1 MKPPPRKRGKP
12 NRPTPTEGPRKP
24 PRRWNKTEEKT
35 LLNALQKLGRTA
47 LADGDT
53 DNIDYSFLGKRLP
66 KRSVAEIRSVVDA
79 LKDKAISSAALKLR
93 RRKRD
98 EKVARKP
105 IEEWANLA
113 STLAGSLEGTVDAA
127 FSQVLIVSSTEPC
140 TLRNCDPPRD
150 NKSSTSFG
158 PPVRI
163 VPLKPASRPPT
174 PVFSK
179 SPAPSTG
186 PSRTLPAPSPTP
198 RVPQNVVRPPQEKPG
213 TPSPTTPDPPASPSS
228 EIQTGPPPSPDI
240 PSAST
245 SALAQPSSS
254 DAGSEQKAPNPQ
266 RVMEVK
272 QIVDFERI
280 YKFLSVVHK
289 PEEESRLT
297 SMESAI
303 VLDLLMSLPDELP
316 LLDCNGLHNHMMKMY
331 SCLTASADSVAA
343 TQLLSELKDGGGGQ
357 TGEQRDEA
365 SSGTAAE
372 EVQPPAGSS
381 SSQSQDSNQCK
392 TVPPLNPFMV
402 PLSLLVRKAENTDGE
417 RF

>member
-1 MKPPPRKRGKP
+1 M
-12 NRPTPTEGPRKP
+12 
-24 PRRWNKTEEKT
+24 
-35 LLNALQKLGRTA
+35 
-47 LADGDT
+47 AD
-53 DNIDYSFLGKRLP
+53 
-66 KRSVAEIRSVVDA
+66 
-79 LKDKAISSAALKLR
+79 
-93 RRKRD
+93 
-98 EKVARKP
+98 
-105 IEEWANLA
+105 
-113 STLAGSLEGTVDAA
+113 
-127 FSQVLIVSSTEPC
+127 FSHVPQVLIVSSTEPC

-174 PVFSK
+174 PGTDLWFWSRAHRVGSWFQPRDPARAKNRLFAPFTSFFFAVFSK

-297 SMESAI
+297 SMGESET
-303 VLDLLMSLPDELP
+303 LF
-316 LLDCNGLHNHMMKMY
+316 G
-331 SCLTASADSVAA
+331 
-343 TQLLSELKDGGGGQ
+343 
-357 TGEQRDEA
+357 
-365 SSGTAAE
+365 
-372 EVQPPAGSS
+372 
-381 SSQSQDSNQCK
+381 
-392 TVPPLNPFMV
+392 
-402 PLSLLVRKAENTDGE
+402 
-417 RF
+417 